1 MNDNVLN
8 NTCVICGNQIQGML
22 SCESIGEVGMCCF
35 GHFKFVEGFLNRIIP
50 TIQIPGIGGLR
61 HPFKG
66 EFSDLGN

>member
-50 TIQIPGIGGLR
+50 EISGLR
-61 HPFKG
+61 HPFDG
-66 EFSDLGN
+66 EFAGLGN